1 MENKTIKAQTSEYFG
16 TEYCFKLHVTVV
28 IITLLSADPIIN
40 KTLGL
45 RPSLQENISRWKQ
58 TLLSF
63 FS

>member
-45 RPSLQENISRWKQ
+45 RPSLKENISR
-58 TLLSF
+58 
-63 FS
+63 